1 MKGCTSLIVSHRIG
15 LCQYVDEIV
24 VMKQGH
30 IVEIGSHNEL
40 LRQKGEYYRLYEE
53 QGKWYRGPKI
63 I

>member
-1 MKGCTSLIVSHRIG
+1 MIVSHRIG